1 MHRFWLAVLIVP
13 AFTLTAA
20 CSPERAAEDD
30 RDYDVV
36 VRDDSDDE
44 AEVDAYRPDDDV
56 KESEETPPTLDSPPP
71 TLDSPPPTLDSP
83 PPDMMPSEEAV
94 GWVSVSA
101 TDGVPYEVWQD
112 GRMRGRAALRL
123 TQRPG
128 DGEYVVLNED
138 GEIMCRGFVDV
149 RQYESVC
156 LECDVR
162 TGKFRR
168 GTC

>member
-1 MHRFWLAVLIVP
+1 MTRIWLVALLVP
-13 AFTLTAA
+13 ALALNPA
-20 CSPERAAEDD
+20 CSRDRAADDD

-36 VRDDSDDE
+36 VRDDSDE
-44 AEVDAYRPDDDV
+44 DADTDFETPADDDL
-56 KESEETPPTLDSPPP
+56 KGSQPDQEQPPSLDALPPDQM
-71 TLDSPPPTLDSP
+71 TRSTQ
-83 PPDMMPSEEAV
+83 PPDMEPSQEAV

-128 DGEYVVLNED
+128 GGEYVVRDED
-138 GEIMCRGFVDV
+138 GRIMCRGIVDV

-162 TGKFRR
+162 TGRFRR
-168 GTC
+168 GPC

>member
-1 MHRFWLAVLIVP
+1 MPRFWLIALLAP
-13 AFTLTAA
+13 ALALNLA
-20 CSPERAAEDD
+20 CSPDRAADDD

-36 VRDDSDDE
+36 VRDDSDSDPDIG
-44 AEVDAYRPDDDV
+44 ADMPDDDI
-56 KESEETPPTLDSPPP
+56 KGSQPNQETPPTLDSPPP
-71 TLDSPPPTLDSP
+71 TLDAPPPEEL
-83 PPDMMPSEEAV
+83 PSEEAV
-94 GWVSVSA
+94 GWVSVST

-128 DGEYVVLNED
+128 GGEYVMRDENGRV
-138 GEIMCRGFVDV
+138 MCRELVDV

-168 GTC
+168 GAC